1 MTRTETDP
9 STVPTGW
16 RTHYPGK
23 IVWSFLCAI
32 SALIYLI
39 AMLFI
44 NIIPSWRSNRH
55 WSYTQAF
62 LGSIIKFVST
72 IITHLRI
79 VDSLDLN
86 PGKLG
91 DRFIVIQPAP
101 LMVYTE
107 HLKSESVTPKPIGA
121 TWYPSVPSKEELEG
135 SKIVL
140 WFHSGSFI
148 YLTGRPSDSDKPARS
163 LNSCL
168 GPKTFSLW
176 VQYRLAECK
185 NDPTPFPGP
194 MQDALTS
201 YLYLTQELS
210 IDPCKIIVGG
220 DSSGATMAIGLVRYL
235 QVYRNDKAKMELP
248 YQFPTLPHACIMLSP
263 SVDYCTEADVE
274 ELSTHRN
281 VKLDYL
287 VPQMLAWGSHAF
299 APPPIDLDSP
309 YISPVRYPFSTT
321 VPIYVQSGGAEILC
335 DTIRS
340 FVKIMQD
347 IKGNKLEYFEMP
359 HAPHDVFAI
368 GYYAGWKKEAL
379 MICEEVAGFI
389 SRLNEQHPVR
399 RSITSLPADP
409 IPEDDREQL
418 IDPKD
423 VILVDT

>member
-1 MTRTETDP
+1 MVRAETDS

-16 RTHYPGK
+16 RTRYPGK
-23 IVWSFLCAI
+23 ILWSFLCVI
-32 SALIYLI
+32 CALFYLI
-39 AMLFI
+39 AMVFI
-44 NIIPSWRSNRH
+44 NIVPCWRSNRH
-55 WSYTQAF
+55 WTYTQAL
-62 LGSIIKFVST
+62 LGSIIKFVSR

-79 VDSLDLN
+79 VDSIDLS

-91 DRFIVIQPAP
+91 DRFIVIHPAP

-107 HLKSESVTPKPIGA
+107 HLKSEVVQPKPIGA
-121 TWYPSVPSKEELEG
+121 TWYPSTPSKEELER

-185 NDPTPFPGP
+185 NDPTPYPGP

-201 YLYLTQELS
+201 YLYLTQELA
-210 IDPCKIIVGG
+210 IDPSKIIVGG

-235 QVYRNDKAKMELP
+235 QEYRSDKAKMDLP

-263 SVDYCTEADVE
+263 SVDYCIEADLR
-274 ELSTHRN
+274 ELSANRN

-287 VPQMLAWGSHAF
+287 VPEMLAWGSHAF
-299 APPPIDLDSP
+299 APPPIALDSP

-335 DTIRS
+335 DTIRA
-340 FVKIMQD
+340 FVRAMQD
-347 IKGNKLEYFEMP
+347 IEGNKVEYLEMP
-359 HAPHDVFAI
+359 HAPHDIFAI
-368 GYYAGWKKEAL
+368 GYYAGWKKEAV

-389 SRLNEQHPVR
+389 SRLNEQHPIGT
-399 RSITSLPADP
+399 SITSSHTPS
-409 IPEDDREQL
+409 ISEDDREQL
-418 IDPKD
+418 IDPRD
-423 VILVDT
+423 VMLVDT